1 MNSPLYTNTSSYV
14 ESARVYLKQDATST
28 IVIKCCLCS
37 ADAFIGAGWDVFM
50 NHLRRRHKDASKLDC
65 DESEIHDEI
74 ELELADAEDNSTSES
89 QGVGNEEEQREV
101 FTNVEFL
108 DDDSSDDNDLSRESE
123 AEEEIENSKDNY
135 VLNTPQK
142 PFYNL
147 LRTSPE
153 IMLHFI
159 DLLEQHTHLW
169 QSHKGLFRKER
180 MESAQRVSDAMA
192 KRFCFSLLPQVVC
205 TSSRSLKAWFERQYA
220 SNVRSKS
227 WHCRYPAYY
236 DRLIQFMPTTHI
248 EVNVCDECKRSF
260 LNEYQLEVHK
270 YRVHCGQN
278 PNVCSVCK
286 KGFPCASKLLEHRAR
301 YHFKPVEWQCKLCS
315 YNAGS
320 KWDYQQH
327 LNVHSGQRNY
337 TCEMCGQSYKSTSA
351 LAVHRRT
358 HSQPQLA
365 CPHCQKH
372 FRENCTLKN
381 HIKRV
386 HKRENSRNYAC
397 RVCWRRFQT
406 VEVLRL
412 HERVH
417 VSVQQKGLSETD
429 ADDPA
434 GSEIDSFLAH

>member
-1 MNSPLYTNTSSYV
+1 MSSPHYTNTKNYV
-14 ESARVYLKQDATST
+14 EGARVYLKQDGTCT

-37 ADAFIGAGWDVFM
+37 ADAFTGADWDVFM
-50 NHLRRRHKDASKLDC
+50 NHLRRQHTDAIKLDG
-65 DESEIHDEI
+65 DDSEIYDEI
-74 ELELADAEDNSTSES
+74 ELEMANRTNAEENRISES
-89 QGVGNEEEQREV
+89 EEEQEEV

-108 DDDSSDDNDLSRESE
+108 DDSDDNLSCESE
-123 AEEEIENSKDNY
+123 AEEENKNGQDNY

-142 PFYNL
+142 PFYSL

-153 IMLHFI
+153 IMHYFI
-159 DLLEQHTHLW
+159 DLLEEHTVLW
-169 QSHKGLFRKER
+169 QSHKGLFRRER
-180 MESAQRVSDAMA
+180 LQSAQRVSDAMA
-192 KRFCFSLLPQVVC
+192 QRFSFTLLPQVVC
-205 TSSRSLKAWFERQYA
+205 TSSRSLRAWCERQYA
-220 SNVRSKS
+220 SKVRSKG

-236 DRLIQFMPTTHI
+236 DRLVQFMPTNHI
-248 EVNVCDECKRSF
+248 TVIICDECRRSF
-260 LNEYQLEVHK
+260 LNEFQLEVHK

-278 PNVCSVCK
+278 PNVCSVCN
-286 KGFPCASKLLEHRAR
+286 KGFGCASKLLEHRAR
-301 YHFKPVEWQCKLCS
+301 YHFKPLEWQCKLCS
-315 YNAGS
+315 YNAPS

-327 LNVHSGQRNY
+327 ITVHSGQRNY
-337 TCEMCGQSYKSTSA
+337 TCEVCGQSYKSTSA

-358 HSQPQLA
+358 HSQPRLT

-372 FRENCTLKN
+372 FRENSILKN

-417 VSVQQKGLSETD
+417 VNVLHRELET
-429 ADDPA
+429 ADDPEIA
-434 GSEIDSFLAH
+434 SEIE